1 MITKCYVQVFRYR
14 RVCHNTKY
22 SFNSVVLIKW
32 LHSAGSLLSQAN
44 SSKTS
49 QSSLTSSGFLYY
61 EDPHRYNGSDVSAN
75 ASETT
80 TTSTAKPAIHL
91 ATPYSDKYYQ
101 PIISQGAKGFDKLII
116 PVGFR
121 ADNQTVSLEEDK
133 ESPIQQDQL
142 QEIVNSF
149 DAPID
154 VSIGYG
160 SGILPQDGYDKDK
173 STPNNTANDSKQ
185 LDFMFLVK
193 DCGKF
198 HQENLK
204 QNRDHYSIKSLR
216 LIKKVQGTNGMYFN
230 PFIKIN
236 EKLVKYGVISSKS
249 ALMDLSEWH
258 SLYFAGRLQKP
269 VNFIT
274 TNDPRVKFLNQYN
287 LKNAMTIAIF
297 LIDGE
302 GNSRQATFNERQLYE
317 QITKLSYLGD
327 FRMYIGGENPN
338 KLKNIVAKQFHHFKK
353 LYEPIL
359 QYFIHKNFLII
370 VDNDPVNRTFK
381 PNLNVNN
388 RIKLITG
395 LPLKFRQ
402 QLYGRYY
409 EKSIKEIVIDD
420 QLLQNLTKIISRTI
434 IISSITQ
441 AIRGLLSA
449 GLFNSIKYAV
459 AKQIKFWTSKK

>member
-22 SFNSVVLIKW
+22 SFNSVVSIKW
-32 LHSAGSLLSQAN
+32 LHSAGSSLSQAN

-80 TTSTAKPAIHL
+80 TTSTAKPAIHS

-101 PIISQGAKGFDKLII
+101 PIISQ
-116 PVGFR
+116 
-121 ADNQTVSLEEDK
+121 EEDK

-173 STPNNTANDSKQ
+173 STSNNTANDSKQ

-338 KLKNIVAKQFHHFKK
+338 KSKNIVAKQFHHFKK

-420 QLLQNLTKIISRTI
+420 HLSQNLTKIISRTI

>member
-32 LHSAGSLLSQAN
+32 LHSAGSSLSQAN

-80 TTSTAKPAIHL
+80 TTSTAKPVIHL

-116 PVGFR
+116 PVGFH

-133 ESPIQQDQL
+133 EAPIQQDQL

-198 HQENLK
+198 H
-204 QNRDHYSIKSLR
+204 
-216 LIKKVQGTNGMYFN
+216 
-230 PFIKIN
+230 
-236 EKLVKYGVISSKS
+236 
-249 ALMDLSEWH
+249 
-258 SLYFAGRLQKP
+258 
-269 VNFIT
+269 
-274 TNDPRVKFLNQYN
+274 
-287 LKNAMTIAIF
+287 
-297 LIDGE
+297 
-302 GNSRQATFNERQLYE
+302 
-317 QITKLSYLGD
+317 
-327 FRMYIGGENPN
+327 
-338 KLKNIVAKQFHHFKK
+338 
-353 LYEPIL
+353 
-359 QYFIHKNFLII
+359 
-370 VDNDPVNRTFK
+370 
-381 PNLNVNN
+381 
-388 RIKLITG
+388 
-395 LPLKFRQ
+395 
-402 QLYGRYY
+402 
-409 EKSIKEIVIDD
+409 
-420 QLLQNLTKIISRTI
+420 
-434 IISSITQ
+434 
-441 AIRGLLSA
+441 
-449 GLFNSIKYAV
+449 
-459 AKQIKFWTSKK
+459 